1 MVLIPQ
7 GLQPIQLADASSSH
21 FPPPAFCCCR
31 REAARDAAA
40 EPMLSSFLHA
50 CILSHNTF
58 ADALAFV
65 LSKRLASPCFMVSS
79 AAGTCGGRLT
89 ALGQC
94 TLVCLLLLG
103 ALVVKVVNPAQCCH
117 LHATPTPA
125 HPPLMLVPAPLLC
138 CAQATE
144 LFELFVSVLG
154 RSPHIV
160 EAAIEDV
167 RAVYQRVRAALELPL
182 EFM

>member
-1 MVLIPQ
+1 
-7 GLQPIQLADASSSH
+7 
-21 FPPPAFCCCR
+21 
-31 REAARDAAA
+31 
-40 EPMLSSFLHA
+40 MLSSFLHA

-79 AAGTCGGRLT
+79 AAGTCGSVDSTWTMQTGFH
-89 ALGQC
+89 
-94 TLVCLLLLG
+94 LLLQG
-103 ALVVKVVNPAQCCH
+103 ALVVKVVNPARCCD

-125 HPPLMLVPAPLLC
+125 HPPPMLIPNADPTPS

-167 RAVYQRVRAALELPL
+167 RAVYQRVRAALELSL
-182 EFM
+182 ELMQPRLPRSCKAT